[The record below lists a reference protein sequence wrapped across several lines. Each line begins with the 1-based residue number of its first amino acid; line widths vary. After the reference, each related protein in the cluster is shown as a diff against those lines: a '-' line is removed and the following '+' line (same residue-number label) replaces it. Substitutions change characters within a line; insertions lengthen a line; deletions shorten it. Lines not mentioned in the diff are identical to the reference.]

1 MCARDNDVETIL
13 KASNLE
19 LALLEYFPQPTVEQ
33 AHALRI
39 LNAQLQ
45 ADMDILRARI
55 ERRMKVSL

>member
-1 MCARDNDVETIL
+1 MDDVETIL

-19 LALLEYFPQPTVEQ
+19 LALLEYFSEPTVEQ

-45 ADMDILRARI
+45 ADQQIIRARI
-55 ERRMKVSL
+55 ERRMKVPV